1 MLINPGG
8 LRAQWLPG
16 MLQEKDFYNM
26 FPFGNILK
34 SFNIS
39 GAELMATLEV
49 VQSGSA
55 GFYQMYGI
63 QTTATIQNDKKKFI
77 AAKIMDG
84 TDID

>member
-1 MLINPGG
+1 
-8 LRAQWLPG
+8 
-16 MLQEKDFYNM
+16 
-26 FPFGNILK
+26 
-34 SFNIS
+34 
-39 GAELMATLEV
+39 MATLEV